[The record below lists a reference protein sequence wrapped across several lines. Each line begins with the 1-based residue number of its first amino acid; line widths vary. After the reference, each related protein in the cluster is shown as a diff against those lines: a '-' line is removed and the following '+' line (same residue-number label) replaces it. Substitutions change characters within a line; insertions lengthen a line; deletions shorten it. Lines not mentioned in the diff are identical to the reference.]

1 MGKEELV
8 KYWTSNNIIKDKRLI
23 ESFKAVPR
31 EEFIL
36 GESLNKAYGDYPL
49 PILKGQTI
57 SQPTIVMIMINA
69 LDLKETDKILE
80 VGAGSGYC
88 AVIMSKIA
96 EFVYTT
102 EIISELVEFA
112 DNNIKRVGIKNMG
125 L

>member
-23 ESFKAVPR
+23 EAFKAVPR

-36 GESLNKAYGDYPL
+36 GESLNEAYGDYPL

-69 LDLKETDKILE
+69 LDFKETDKILE
-80 VGAGSGYC
+80 VG
-88 AVIMSKIA
+88 K
-96 EFVYTT
+96 T
-102 EIISELVEFA
+102 
-112 DNNIKRVGIKNMG
+112 
-125 L
+125 